1 MMSIIL
7 IIFCTLFLVESQSQ
21 CQWKNSGAMKL
32 KSQKV
37 SCHEGASLHVPF
49 IYLFVASFDSE
60 EVSGIGGM
68 SGLSVTSIP
77 ESYTHT
83 QPPVALSTASSSAAK
98 PTKVMLSIV
107 LTLLLLA
114 LLNGF
119 IEWIYFHYFF
129 MANVD
134 NLVSNGKK

>member
-21 CQWKNSGAMKL
+21 CPWKNSGAMKL

-49 IYLFVASFDSE
+49 IYLIVVSFDSE

-77 ESYTHT
+77 ESYT
-83 QPPVALSTASSSAAK
+83 QPPVPLSTASSSAAK